1 MNEEQLRTELFQALV
16 RLLATASADNLRT
29 IYIFALNLI

>member
-1 MNEEQLRTELFQALV
+1 MDEEQIRTEILQALI